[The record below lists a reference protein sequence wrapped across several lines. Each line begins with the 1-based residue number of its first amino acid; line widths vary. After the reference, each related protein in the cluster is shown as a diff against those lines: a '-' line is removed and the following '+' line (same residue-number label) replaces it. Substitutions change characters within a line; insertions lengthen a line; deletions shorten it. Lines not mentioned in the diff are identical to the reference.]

1 VVPANTEIVGNANPV
16 DPDDK
21 EAEPD
26 IAEQTYFIATK
37 GITEDHAAAY
47 CGTGGNM
54 GPGDAEA
61 LRIGFLLNSNTTVK
75 YISYQGKD
83 SVRPDDNGNLCG
95 GGVFETP
102 GCVSPG
108 YGDGV
113 GGDWVGKTQG
123 CYDHTGEPNDLILG
137 DGKGV
142 ENVVV
147 DSVRLNGLL
156 LPKDGDFVHA
166 QGSQVAVW
174 VAMTQDGSATR
185 NVRITNLV
193 SMFGRGDGINLHGN
207 VQDSIVEDCYIANT
221 GDDAYAAW
229 GAYAEWPAGNV
240 FRNNVAK
247 NVGVARN
254 YGYGVCMAI
263 YGARDVTVTGMRC
276 IDLGPDDWN
285 PGQDPSGNKKC
296 AWGPNCNS
304 ALAILHDGWFGA
316 VYPEGN
322 TINIYD
328 NEYVDFDG
336 NPITDRPQ
344 VRLQGDTSANY
355 VSEAPPQISEEASM
369 LREPINTGR
378 NSSPSGLL
386 VMGAGC
392 AVAGLMVVASALT
405 RRRTRAVAAAADS
418 GASAAEGGL
427 LVAPE

>member
-1 VVPANTEIVGNANPV
+1 
-16 DPDDK
+16 
-21 EAEPD
+21 
-26 IAEQTYFIATK
+26 
-37 GITEDHAAAY
+37 
-47 CGTGGNM
+47 
-54 GPGDAEA
+54 
-61 LRIGFLLNSNTTVK
+61 
-75 YISYQGKD
+75 
-83 SVRPDDNGNLCG
+83 
-95 GGVFETP
+95 
-102 GCVSPG
+102 
-108 YGDGV
+108 
-113 GGDWVGKTQG
+113 
-123 CYDHTGEPNDLILG
+123 
-137 DGKGV
+137 
-142 ENVVV
+142 
-147 DSVRLNGLL
+147 VRLNGLL